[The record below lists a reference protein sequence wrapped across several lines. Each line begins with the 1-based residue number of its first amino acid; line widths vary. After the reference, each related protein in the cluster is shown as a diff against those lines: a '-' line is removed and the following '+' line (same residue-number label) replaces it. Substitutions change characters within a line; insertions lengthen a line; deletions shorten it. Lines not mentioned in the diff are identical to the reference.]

1 MLRLSIIIPVYNVEN
16 FLRRCVESVENQ
28 DIPQAD
34 YEVILVNDGSTDQ
47 SGEICSALAGE
58 YANIKLISKENGGLS
73 SARNAGLDVA
83 NGEYVMFVDSDDYIY
98 PDVLKYLLDCCK
110 TNDLD
115 VCHFYYNVADGND
128 KTTRAESPFGYDK
141 VLSGEEVFNCYM
153 IGSACANIVK
163 LSVLREHDLQFY
175 VGIIHEDVEFM
186 TRLLCYVKRL
196 MVVDKDVY
204 HYTLNPNSL
213 WRAKRPEKMKQEL
226 LDSLKVSKLQ
236 QQFALTHEEI
246 NSFFRNKILHIVS
259 TDVCC
264 SLMNVLRDKRIDKT
278 FCKEYVRILK
288 GYCLYPIRL
297 NYLET
302 KFRLI
307 TFFLN
312 KDFVLS
318 VLIRFLK
325 NKDLSK
331 CKTI

>member
-28 DIPQAD
+28 DIPQTD
-34 YEVILVNDGSTDQ
+34 YEVILVNDGSTDR

-83 NGEYVMFVDSDDYIY
+83 KGEYVMFVDSDDYIY

-115 VCHFYYNVADGND
+115 VCHFYLNVADGND
-128 KTTRAESPFGYDK
+128 RTTRAESPFGYDK

-153 IGSACANIVK
+153 IGSACANVVRSSI
-163 LSVLREHDLQFY
+163 LREHDLKFY
-175 VGIIHEDVEFM
+175 IGIIHEDVDFT
-186 TRLLCYVKRL
+186 TRLLCYIKRL

-213 WRAKRPEKMKQEL
+213 WRAKRPEMMKQERF
-226 LDSLKVSKLQ
+226 DSLKVSKLQ

-259 TDVCC
+259 TDICC
-264 SLMNVLRDKRIDKT
+264 SLMNVLRDKQTDKT
-278 FCKEYVRILK
+278 FCKEYVRTLK
-288 GYCLYPIRL
+288 CYSLYPIQL
-297 NYLET
+297 SCLDL
-302 KFRLI
+302 KFRMI

-312 KDFVLS
+312 NEFLLS
-318 VLIRFLK
+318 AFIGIFK
-325 NKDLSK
+325 K
-331 CKTI
+331 